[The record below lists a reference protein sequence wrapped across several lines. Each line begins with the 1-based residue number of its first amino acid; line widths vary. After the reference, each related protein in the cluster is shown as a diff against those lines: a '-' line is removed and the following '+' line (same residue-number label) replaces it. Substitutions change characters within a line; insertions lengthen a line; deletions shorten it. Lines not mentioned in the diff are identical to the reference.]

1 MDKKYSLSGIASNPA
16 SGINNL
22 DLRQVGADGSQADM
36 GGSEGVSIKEM
47 VDVLDKFSNN
57 EENMDN
63 IKTDLEE
70 IFPRVTREEYK
81 KMISQLMNSIEY
93 ANDPKK
99 RSKNPS
105 TGKYDP
111 TPQQLALRMKNK
123 LNHIKDVNS
132 QQSNT
137 AGNKTM
143 AFNFRQAQYKKKKK
157 TRGNPFRVLMG
168 KVGKLLDHGLEKKDI
183 VRYLAKQKIWNNE
196 TVERAV
202 DIVRD
207 YNKKLKRDSVEEPK
221 KEETKKEETK
231 KSSTESNVKT
241 AGYDYDTKPDHGKRS
256 TPELISRAYFL
267 DDLLAYGKKTPQGD
281 FKEAASKDGAKEELS
296 KIKTELT
303 KRGIDLKDLDLG

>member
-99 RSKNPS
+99 RSNRRFGFGSNSRQKLW
-105 TGKYDP
+105 KK
-111 TPQQLALRMKNK
+111 RMEWK
-123 LNHIKDVNS
+123 
-132 QQSNT
+132 
-137 AGNKTM
+137 
-143 AFNFRQAQYKKKKK
+143 
-157 TRGNPFRVLMG
+157 
-168 KVGKLLDHGLEKKDI
+168 
-183 VRYLAKQKIWNNE
+183 
-196 TVERAV
+196 
-202 DIVRD
+202 
-207 YNKKLKRDSVEEPK
+207 
-221 KEETKKEETK
+221 
-231 KSSTESNVKT
+231 
-241 AGYDYDTKPDHGKRS
+241 
-256 TPELISRAYFL
+256 
-267 DDLLAYGKKTPQGD
+267 
-281 FKEAASKDGAKEELS
+281 
-296 KIKTELT
+296 
-303 KRGIDLKDLDLG
+303 GIFCN

>member
-1 MDKKYSLSGIASNPA
+1 MDRKYSLSGIASNPA

-22 DLRQVGADGSQADM
+22 DLRQVGADGSQAM
-36 GGSEGVSIKEM
+36 SGSSEGVSIKEM
-47 VDVLDKFSNN
+47 TTVLDKFSNS
-57 EENMDN
+57 EQNMQDL
-63 IKTDLEE
+63 KTELEE
-70 IFPRVTREEYK
+70 IYPRVTRAEYK

-111 TPQQLALRMKNK
+111 TPQQLAARMKHK

-132 QQSNT
+132 QQSHT

-207 YNKKLKRDSVEEPK
+207 YNKKLKRDSKPEV
-221 KEETKKEETK
+221 KEEKKQEK
-231 KSSTESNVKT
+231 KSSSELNVKT
-241 AGYDYDTKPDHGKRS
+241 AGYDYDTKPNHEKRS
-256 TPELISRAYFL
+256 TPELLSRAYFL
-267 DDLLAYGKKTPQGD
+267 DDLLAYSKTTPQGD
-281 FKEAASKDGAKEELS
+281 FKEAASKDGAKEELA
-296 KIKTELT
+296 KIKSELT
-303 KRGIDLKDLDLG
+303 KRGMDLKELDLG

>member
-63 IKTDLEE
+63 IKTDLEQ
-70 IFPRVTREEYK
+70 IFPRVTRDEYK

-137 AGNKTM
+137 AGNK
-143 AFNFRQAQYKKKKK
+143 
-157 TRGNPFRVLMG
+157 
-168 KVGKLLDHGLEKKDI
+168 
-183 VRYLAKQKIWNNE
+183 KQ
-196 TVERAV
+196 
-202 DIVRD
+202 
-207 YNKKLKRDSVEEPK
+207 
-221 KEETKKEETK
+221 
-231 KSSTESNVKT
+231 
-241 AGYDYDTKPDHGKRS
+241 
-256 TPELISRAYFL
+256 
-267 DDLLAYGKKTPQGD
+267 
-281 FKEAASKDGAKEELS
+281 
-296 KIKTELT
+296 
-303 KRGIDLKDLDLG
+303 